1 VPPNNSNQKYF
12 VLLILTDGLINDMQ
26 NTVDAIVAAA
36 TLPFR
41 YALPLLIIMSHITKQ
56 PVHALSSA

>member
-1 VPPNNSNQKYF
+1 MVLLLLLYYGAFHYCSNQKYF

-41 YALPLLIIMSHITKQ
+41 
-56 PVHALSSA
+56 